1 MFNMDFEYFQDRQVL
16 IDTAM
21 PNGIGFGYRTSSIVE
36 YKNVVEYI
44 YPKVLQGY
52 INSFEDILSKVDMG
66 GAFNKQRLKLTSD
79 ERGVFSFGS
88 ASTGLYIPRE
98 FYSLLLEQELPNE
111 FPQKPSGIV
120 PAMYVE
126 REKLLKFSKNDE
138 YTYFYTSK
146 TNGKTY
152 QLVRQKEGTREMELG
167 LRENYVHRTTQ
178 KKCYVILPKKGGKA
192 KMVDL
197 YIPKNKGITLEKMLP
212 SLMLS
217 HFLRLYGVMTRIN
230 VIRVFDINYEDNLNL
245 LRSGYLG
252 FAFKVKD
259 FGEDLDFNRLALEGA
274 DERTWDLVR
283 DCVGNIQQGRRNNGL
298 KMGNPKF
305 YGSGSTEVTGGYPTG
320 TSMIEFMA
328 RFRNFYQEKMEKGE
342 VDTIPIDKK
351 LMLMGYCETYGS
363 DKKVWEAITKKFY
376 ELLDVVDTQFNGIQE
391 ACKRIYKREVEDS
404 QRLSQSEFKPYMV
417 SIFNLSYL
425 YPVGGDYAESQES
438 MEKTDMEYEEK
449 LEGLDN
455 FLQGLI

>member
-1 MFNMDFEYFQDRQVL
+1 MDFEYFQDRQVL

-21 PNGIGFGYRTSSIVE
+21 PNGRGFGYETSEIIK
-36 YKNVVEYI
+36 YQNVVEYI
-44 YPKVLQGY
+44 APKVLRDY
-52 INSFEDILSKVDMG
+52 INSFEDYLSKVDMG

-111 FPQKPSGIV
+111 FPEKPSGIV
-120 PAMYVE
+120 PAIYVE

-197 YIPKNKGITLEKMLP
+197 YIPKNHGISLEMMLP

-230 VIRVFDINYEDNLNL
+230 VIRVFNFNYGK
-245 LRSGYLG
+245 SGYLG

-274 DERTWDLVR
+274 DDRTWQLVR
-283 DCVGNIQQGRRNNGL
+283 NCVGNIQTGRTKNRL
-298 KMGNPKF
+298 KKGNPKF
-305 YGSGSTEVTGGYPTG
+305 YGSGSVEIMGGYPQG
-320 TSMIEFMA
+320 MEMIEFMA

-342 VDTIPIDKK
+342 IDSIPIDKK
-351 LMLMGYCETYGS
+351 LMLMGFCEIGNGT
-363 DKKVWEAITKKFY
+363 DKEKWEAVTKKFY
-376 ELLDVVDTQFNGIQE
+376 ELLDVVDTQFNGIEE

-404 QRLSQSEFKPYMV
+404 QRLSQSEFKTYMV